1 MYTNKL
7 FQKFCKER
15 NIKDST
21 IKGYESALKKYITF
35 HNKSIDKLLKEAIND
50 ENKEIPLKER
60 RIKKRLLDYRSYLL
74 SSSMSQILLKLI
86 FLK

>member
-21 IKGYESALKKYITF
+21 IKGYESALKKYISF
-35 HNKSIDKLLKEAIND
+35 HNESLDKLLKEAITD

-74 SSSMSQILLKLI
+74 SSSRSPNTAKTY
-86 FLK
+86 FT

>member
-1 MYTNKL
+1 MYNNKL

-21 IKGYESALKKYITF
+21 MKGYESALKKYVSF
-35 HNKSIDKLLKEAIND
+35 HRKSIDKLLKEAITD
-50 ENKEIPLKER
+50 ENKGILLKER

-74 SSSMSQILLKLI
+74 SSSMSPNC
-86 FLK
+86 